1 MNVVILKANLT
12 RDIELRAVG
21 SGGQQVAQIGL
32 ALNRNYTTSG
42 GEKREE
48 VTFVDAEAWGKTAET
63 MAKYLSKG
71 RPVIVEGRL
80 KMDQWDDKTTGKKQ
94 SKLKVVVEQFHF
106 ADSKPAGHGAEAK
119 TRPDTAGAA
128 IDDGDIPFD
137 PQPAMFT

>member
-12 RDIELRAVG
+12 RDIELRTVG
-21 SGGQQVAQIGL
+21 TSGQQVAKIGL
-32 ALNRNYTTSG
+32 ALNRNYTTAG

-71 RPVIVEGRL
+71 RPVIIEGRL
-80 KMDQWDDKTTGKKQ
+80 KSDQWEDKETGKKQ
-94 SKLKVVVEQFHF
+94 SKLKIVVEQFHF
-106 ADSKPAGHGAEAK
+106 ADSKPAGQGADAT
-119 TRPDTAGAA
+119 TRTATAGAA
-128 IDDGDIPFD
+128 ISDGDIPFA